1 MYLNLN
7 RKMVKLIIGIRF
19 TTCVYSI
26 VVIIKEGVSKRNL
39 KRNSITM
46 CDCGIPTFETV
57 EKASFATL
65 LK

>member
-1 MYLNLN
+1 
-7 RKMVKLIIGIRF
+7 MVKFMISIKF
-19 TTCVYSI
+19 TTCTNSI